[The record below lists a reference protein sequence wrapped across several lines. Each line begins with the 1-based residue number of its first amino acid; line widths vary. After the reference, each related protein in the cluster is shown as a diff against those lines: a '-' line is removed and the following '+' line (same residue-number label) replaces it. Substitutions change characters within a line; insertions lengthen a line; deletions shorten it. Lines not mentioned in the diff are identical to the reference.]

1 MKGIVV
7 WLRGVPEW
15 IVTEMT
21 AAFHGVG
28 GLPLEDLHYRSATAF
43 EMIPYVE
50 KDGRTCTRADAI
62 CNDLDDLNGGTARW
76 GWTPAHDIR
85 P

>member
-1 MKGIVV
+1 MPIGCRRIKGLVV

-43 EMIPYVE
+43 EMIPYVPRE
-50 KDGRTCTRADAI
+50 RRTDMHAGRR
-62 CNDLDDLNGGTARW
+62 DLQRLR
-76 GWTPAHDIR
+76 
-85 P
+85 